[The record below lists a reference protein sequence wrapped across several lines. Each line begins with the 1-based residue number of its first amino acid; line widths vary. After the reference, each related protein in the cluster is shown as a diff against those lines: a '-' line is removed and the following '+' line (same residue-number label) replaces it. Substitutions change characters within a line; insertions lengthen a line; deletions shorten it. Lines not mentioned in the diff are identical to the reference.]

1 MNIHISERNDQHV
14 QQADGSP
21 RAMAS
26 VEGFSCLKK
35 LSNTAQSIISGHIY
49 TGVFRK

>member
-1 MNIHISERNDQHV
+1 MKIHISERNDQHV

-49 TGVFRK
+49 MGVFRK